1 MATNFPKQNRS
12 IHILSAS
19 REICRTIKQSDAEIR
34 QKYPFLYHQDVIC
47 AIIFAGSLLLI
58 TLFSYLYISSFI
70 SAIWTVML
78 IALVLSLLHELEHD
92 IIHNLYFKSYRWIQN
107 CMFIFIWVAKLHVSP
122 WYRRQLHL
130 KHHLLSGQINDAEE
144 RLIGLGLSPNYK
156 RMAVSV
162 HPFGGLLISDDI
174 SKDAKYLNLFTL
186 QLHNAL
192 MGLTSFCILQ
202 TFVGYNVFC
211 FFYSCLDYDIN
222 SLIGFHT
229 FYPIIRT
236 LAVCLCFPNVLRQ
249 GCLVMMSNSSHYY
262 GDLPLNTVYYQ
273 NQILDSWLLFP
284 FQLFCFNFGATHI
297 VHHYVPSQPFYIRHF
312 TAQSVKYTMI
322 KLGVRN
328 NDFGI
333 LWRNNHYT
341 IDPIE
346 DEKQKLYGKCWFAAC
361 LLVGFPLY
369 ILWDLMIFEKFNRN
383 IFQFI
388 REQLLK
394 RNIKRRDNTSDNS
407 ELKTNEKVMDVNDSA
422 TNDDMQKLNAF
433 VNQIALYDVSADQ
446 IEEVNTKAA

>member
-1 MATNFPKQNRS
+1 MAANFPKQNRS

-47 AIIFAGSLLLI
+47 AIIFA
-58 TLFSYLYISSFI
+58 
-70 SAIWTVML
+70 AIWTVML

-92 IIHNLYFKSYRWIQN
+92 IIHNLYFKSHRWIQN
-107 CMFIFIWVAKLHVSP
+107 CMFIVIWVAKLHVSP

-174 SKDAKYLNLFTL
+174 N
-186 QLHNAL
+186 
-192 MGLTSFCILQ
+192 
-202 TFVGYNVFC
+202 
-211 FFYSCLDYDIN
+211 YDIN
-222 SLIGFHT
+222 TLIGFHT
-229 FYPIIRT
+229 CYPIIRT

-262 GDLPLNTVYYQ
+262 GDIPLNTVYYQ
-273 NQILDSWLLFP
+273 NQILDSWFLFP
-284 FQLFCFNFGATHI
+284 FQLFCFNFGATRI

-312 TAQSVKYTMI
+312 TAKSVKHTMV
-322 KLGVRN
+322 K
-328 NDFGI
+328 
-333 LWRNNHYT
+333 
-341 IDPIE
+341 
-346 DEKQKLYGKCWFAAC
+346 
-361 LLVGFPLY
+361 
-369 ILWDLMIFEKFNRN
+369 
-383 IFQFI
+383 
-388 REQLLK
+388 EQLLK
-394 RNIKRRDNTSDNS
+394 RNIKRRHTTTNNS
-407 ELKTNEKVMDVNDSA
+407 ELKTNEKVMDANGS
-422 TNDDMQKLNAF
+422 TMNDDMQKLNAF

-446 IEEVNTKAA
+446 IEEVNTKAS

>member
-1 MATNFPKQNRS
+1 MAANFPKQNRS

-92 IIHNLYFKSYRWIQN
+92 IIHNLYFKSHRWIQN
-107 CMFIFIWVAKLHVSP
+107 CMFIVIWVAKLHVSP

-174 SKDAKYLNLFTL
+174 N
-186 QLHNAL
+186 
-192 MGLTSFCILQ
+192 
-202 TFVGYNVFC
+202 
-211 FFYSCLDYDIN
+211 YDIN
-222 SLIGFHT
+222 TLIGFHT
-229 FYPIIRT
+229 CYPIIRT

-262 GDLPLNTVYYQ
+262 GDIPLNTVYYQ
-273 NQILDSWLLFP
+273 NQILDSWFLFP
-284 FQLFCFNFGATHI
+284 FQLFCFNFGATRI

-312 TAQSVKYTMI
+312 TAKSVKHTMV

-328 NDFGI
+328 NDF
-333 LWRNNHYT
+333 
-341 IDPIE
+341 
-346 DEKQKLYGKCWFAAC
+346 
-361 LLVGFPLY
+361 GFPLY

-383 IFQFI
+383 VIQFI

-394 RNIKRRDNTSDNS
+394 RNIKRRHTTTNNS
-407 ELKTNEKVMDVNDSA
+407 ELKTNEKVMDANGS
-422 TNDDMQKLNAF
+422 TMNDDMQKLNAF

-446 IEEVNTKAA
+446 IEEVNTKAS

>member
-78 IALVLSLLHELEHD
+78 IAL
-92 IIHNLYFKSYRWIQN
+92 SYRWIQN

-192 MGLTSFCILQ
+192 MGLTSF
-202 TFVGYNVFC
+202 Y
-211 FFYSCLDYDIN
+211 YDIN